1 MFRQT
6 FQDSNCYNPWPHD
19 IPCRFFSLIRN
30 ATFLLFCYCLQLQRH
45 PEKIPIYQQSQIY
58 SPFSAFLHN
67 FFLPCIFS
75 YFYSSFFSF
84 LKHILFSFLPI
95 NRAVIHFR
103 YSARTCPQK
112 QLLRN
117 NSSAVVFFLF
127 KSCFFF

>member
-6 FQDSNCYNPWPHD
+6 FQASNCYNPWPHD

-67 FFLPCIFS
+67 FFPPCIFLLLL
-75 YFYSSFFSF
+75 FFFLLFF

-103 YSARTCPQK
+103 LPEK
-112 QLLRN
+112 N
-117 NSSAVVFFLF
+117 MSSETVAE
-127 KSCFFF
+127 K